1 MLKTV
6 FTSITFCFLLYKA
19 PAQVNYNNV
28 AFSDIEKIHKNKTIS
43 DKQKLSIFYTI
54 KTNCEKQIMTNDSL
68 YVLTLLKI
76 GEYESALNNNND
88 TAINYANRAIEY
100 NRKVNSKNLTLI
112 SNYDLG
118 LFYYNQFSYLKALSY
133 FDNTNLLYKKY
144 KGDTYYDVNARWI
157 KAEIYLETGDYQK
170 TIDES
175 NFGLS
180 VTAHKKDTL
189 GYTYFLN
196 RKAFALLYKNDL
208 SQSLKNA
215 ETAIALNKNIDL
227 FELST
232 SYKIIARAYEAN
244 KQFDSALL
252 FYIKSKNNSLR
263 LNNSSL
269 IAGDFIDLGNFYIT
283 LKEYSKADQC
293 YFQAL
298 HYTSEMQNNKARS
311 LKEAIVFN
319 NLSET
324 AIKQNNLSNT
334 QKYIQLAFLKLGIN
348 DINITR
354 AQLSNLNDKRL
365 VTYLLYN
372 TNNYLLHKYLNT
384 KQNAYL
390 KNSLKI
396 ALVADSVITQIR
408 HEQLSEESKLYWRDK
423 TRDLYINAI
432 EACYLDNNASRAFYF
447 MERSRAALLND
458 KLNELNASA
467 YLSPEDAAAQ
477 ESYKIKIAE
486 LEQRLSNA
494 TENSNE
500 YKNIQLQLLNT
511 KSDFEHFIKS
521 LEKQYPAYYQ
531 YKYEDAV
538 PSLTALQSF
547 LKKNKE
553 SFVYYFTGD
562 SSTYILAISG
572 DNTKFIRLTK
582 NDFDSEQ
589 LSAFLQLCA
598 NKEALNNHYSSF
610 ASLSNSIYKKIFEPL
625 QLPKGRVIICA
636 DNIIIPFDA
645 LCKDESG
652 RTFLLNDYSFSYVYS
667 ARYLMKQFNNP
678 PATGS
683 FLGFAPV
690 SFASYLDV
698 RDLKNAA
705 IALHASAAYYNN
717 NKIFTNQNASRSNF
731 FRYVSSYSVVSIFS
745 HARADTTDNEPVLYM
760 HDSLIHL
767 SELQLL
773 NKPATK
779 LILLSAC
786 QTNVGK
792 SATGEGIYSLAR
804 GFATAGISSV
814 AATLWKAD
822 EQTIYI
828 ISEKFNK
835 YLSEGMDKDEAL
847 QKAKLYFVQKNANS
861 EKLLPYYW
869 ANMILIGN
877 TDAIL
882 LQPKHHYYYE
892 WVISG
897 IAVLICFGIIFL
909 ILKKK

>member
-1 MLKTV
+1 MLKRV
-6 FTSITFCFLLYKA
+6 FTSIVLCFLLLKA
-19 PAQVNYNNV
+19 PAQVNYNNI
-28 AFSDIEKIHKNKTIS
+28 AFTDIEKIHKNKTFS

-54 KTNCEKQIMTNDSL
+54 KANCEKKAMTNDSL
-68 YVLTLLKI
+68 YVATLLKI
-76 GEYESALNNNND
+76 GEYESALNNNYD
-88 TAINYANRAIEY
+88 TAINYANRAITY
-100 NRKVNSKNLTLI
+100 NRKVNSENLNII

-133 FDNTNLLYKKY
+133 FDNTNLLYKKH
-144 KGDTYYDVNARWI
+144 KGEIYYDVNARWI
-157 KAEIYLETGDYQK
+157 KAEIYLEIGDYQK
-170 TIDES
+170 AIDES

-180 VTAHKKDTL
+180 VTAQKKDTL
-189 GYTYFLN
+189 GYVYFLN
-196 RKAFALLYKNDL
+196 RKAFALLYENNF

-232 SYKIIARAYEAN
+232 SYKIIARAYEA
-244 KQFDSALL
+244 KQQFNSALL

-283 LKEYSKADQC
+283 LKEYKKADEC

-298 HYTSEMQNNKARS
+298 HYTSKMQNNKARS

-324 AIKQNNLSNT
+324 AIRQNNLNNT
-334 QKYIQLAFLKLGIN
+334 QKYIQLAFLKLGIKN
-348 DINITR
+348 INVTS
-354 AQLSNLNDKRL
+354 AKLSNLNDKRL
-365 VTYLLYN
+365 VTYLVYN
-372 TNNYLLHKYLNT
+372 TNNYLLQKYLST
-384 KQNAYL
+384 KQNNYL
-390 KNSLKI
+390 KSSLKI
-396 ALVADSVITQIR
+396 AMVADSVITQIR
-408 HEQLSEESKLYWRDK
+408 HEQISEESKLYWRDK
-423 TRDLYINAI
+423 TRHLYINAI

-467 YLSPEDAAAQ
+467 YLSKEDAAKQ
-477 ESYKIKIAE
+477 EAYKIKMAE
-486 LEQRLSNA
+486 LEQQLGNA
-494 TENSNE
+494 TENSDE
-500 YKNIQLQLLNT
+500 YKDVQLQLLNA
-511 KSDFEHFIKS
+511 KSDLEQFIKS
-521 LEKQYPAYYQ
+521 LEKKYPAYYQ

-538 PSLTALQSF
+538 PSLTALQAS
-547 LKKNKE
+547 LKKNNE
-553 SFVYYFTGD
+553 SFVYYFMGD
-562 SSTYILAISG
+562 STTYILAISAN
-572 DNTKFIRLTK
+572 NTKFIRLTK

-589 LSAFLQLCA
+589 LSTFLQLCA
-598 NKEALNNHYSSF
+598 DKEALNSHYSAF
-610 ASLSNSIYKKIFEPL
+610 AELSNNIYKQIFGPL

-645 LCKDESG
+645 LCKDKSG
-652 RTFLLNDYSFSYVYS
+652 RNFLLNDYSFSYVYS
-667 ARYLMKQFNNP
+667 ARYLMKQFNTP
-678 PATGS
+678 PATGN

-690 SFASYLDV
+690 SFAPYLNV
-698 RDLKNAA
+698 RDLKNAG
-705 IALHASAAYYNN
+705 IALQASAAYYHN

-731 FRYVSSYSVVSIFS
+731 FKYVSSYSVVSIFS

-828 ISEKFNK
+828 ISEKFNE
-835 YLSEGMDKDEAL
+835 YLSEGMNKDEAL
-847 QKAKLYFVQKNANS
+847 QKAKLYFIQENANS

-869 ANMILIGN
+869 SNMILIGN
-877 TDAIL
+877 TDAIQ
-882 LQPKHHYYYE
+882 LQLKHHYYYE

-897 IAVLICFGIIFL
+897 IVVLMCFGIIFL